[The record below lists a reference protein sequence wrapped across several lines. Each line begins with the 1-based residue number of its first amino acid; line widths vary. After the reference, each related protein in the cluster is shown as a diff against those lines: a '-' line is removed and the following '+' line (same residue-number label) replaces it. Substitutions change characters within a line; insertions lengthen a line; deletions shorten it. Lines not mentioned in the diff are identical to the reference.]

1 MTVTDEQI
9 LYLMGN
15 KTTLNQGF
23 KMLMDSYQV
32 RLYNHILN
40 FIGNHDDTDDVLQD
54 TFIKIY
60 KNIDRFEGRS
70 GLYTWI
76 FKIATNEAITH
87 LDKNKRNLK
96 YVENLNGNENNLE
109 IKDEISLSGNFIK
122 KALSKAI
129 EELPPQQKNV
139 FNLRYFNEMSY
150 SDMSE
155 VMGLTEGAL
164 KANYHHAVKKIENFI
179 RQLSI
184 NAI

>member
-1 MTVTDEQI
+1 MAVTDEQI
-9 LYLMGN
+9 LNLMVQKN
-15 KTTLNQGF
+15 TLNQGF

-32 RLYNHILN
+32 RLYNHIMNYL
-40 FIGNHDDTDDVLQD
+40 GDHDDTDDVLQN

-60 KNIDRFEGRS
+60 RNIEKFEGRS
-70 GLYTWI
+70 NLYTWI

-87 LDKNKRNLK
+87 LDKNKRNRK
-96 YVENLNGNENNLE
+96 HVENLNEYENSLE
-109 IKDEISLSGNFIK
+109 IKDEISLSGDYIK
-122 KALSKAI
+122 KALNKAI
-129 EELPPQQKNV
+129 EKLPPQQKNV

-164 KANYHHAVKKIENFI
+164 KANYHHAVKKIENYI